1 MAELYTYS
9 EEETIEYARRLAEE
23 LGAGSF
29 ISLSGDLGAGK
40 TAFTKGIALGLGIGE
55 TVVSP
60 TFTILRI
67 YETGRLPL
75 YHFDVYRIGVD
86 ELAETDFY
94 EFAFGDGVCVC
105 EWAELIESELP
116 DVRIDVKIERAKEG
130 ARRII
135 LENIGA

>member
-9 EEETIEYARRLAEE
+9 EEETIDYARKLAEG
-23 LGAGSF
+23 LCAGSF

-40 TAFTKGIALGLGIGE
+40 TAFTKGIAQGLGINE
-55 TVVSP
+55 TIVSP

-94 EFAFGDGVCVC
+94 EFAFGGGVCVC

-116 DVRIDVKIERAKEG
+116 DVRIDVKIERAGED

-135 LENIGA
+135 VENIGA